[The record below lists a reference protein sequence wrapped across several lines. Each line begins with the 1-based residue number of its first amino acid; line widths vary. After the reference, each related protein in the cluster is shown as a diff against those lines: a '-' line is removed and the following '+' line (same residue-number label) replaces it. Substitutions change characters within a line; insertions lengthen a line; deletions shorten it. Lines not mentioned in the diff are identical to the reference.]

1 MAAAWLGAAAAAAHQ
16 SASRAARSQPRTS
29 YLTAPQQPEATAGSC
44 LDLLRTDHPVERQQ
58 KRMVRALAEALAAT
72 HDARQ
77 ADAAL
82 IAAKAAARRN
92 GPVQP

>member
-16 SASRAARSQPRTS
+16 SASRAARSRTS
-29 YLTAPQQPEATAGSC
+29 YLTAPQQPEATAGSG

-58 KRMVRALAEALAAT
+58 KRMVRALAKALAAT
-72 HDARQ
+72 HEARK

-82 IAAKAAARRN
+82 IAAKAAAWRN
-92 GPVQP
+92 GSVQP